1 MHVGFFGLGT
11 MGAPTGDGG
20 ADGLDAIR
28 LTERQ
33 AGVESR
39 A

>member
-11 MGAPTGDGG
+11 MGAPTGDG
-20 ADGLDAIR
+20 ADDRDPIR
-28 LTERQ
+28 RIERQ
-33 AGVESR
+33 VGVEVR